1 VLAHQFER
9 VVQRARASRHRR
21 LGRGSP
27 AHIAMVMLPD
37 SMVMLPDSVVP
48 VRG

>member
-9 VVQRARASRHRR
+9 VVQRARASRHGR

-27 AHIAMVMLPD
+27 AHIAMVT
-37 SMVMLPDSVVP
+37 LPDSVVP